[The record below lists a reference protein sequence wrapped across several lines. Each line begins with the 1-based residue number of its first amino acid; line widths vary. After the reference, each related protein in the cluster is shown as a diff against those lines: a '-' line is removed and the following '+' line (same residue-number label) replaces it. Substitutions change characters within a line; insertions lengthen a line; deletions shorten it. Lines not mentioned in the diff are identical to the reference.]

1 MGVKIF
7 DILPSKELSWKELQG
22 KIIAVDTSLF
32 LYQFL
37 ASIRQRDGTLLT
49 DSKGRT
55 TSHLVGLFSRTI
67 NWMEK
72 GIKPVFIFD
81 GKPPELKI
89 QVQQLRREAKQTA
102 MKQYETALEQ
112 GNIEDMK
119 KFASRTSKVTPEIVA
134 EAKELVTALGLPI
147 IQAPSEAEAQA
158 SYMTSQGDAWAV
170 ASQDADVF
178 VFGAERLI
186 RNLSIAG
193 KKKIAGKLAYTTISP
208 ELFIAQDVF
217 NTLGIDREQL
227 IALSILVGTDYAPMG
242 VKGIGSKTA
251 LKIVKEYGK
260 DFDALF
266 KKVEWEKQCETPW
279 KEIFDTFKDIPI
291 TKEYTIQFGTINP
304 TRVKK
309 ILVEE
314 HEFALER
321 VESSL
326 SKLITTSVSQQGL
339 TKWF

>member
-7 DILPSKELSWKELQG
+7 DILPSKDLSWKELEG

-72 GIKPVFIFD
+72 EIKPVFIFD

-119 KFASRTSKVTPEIVA
+119 KFASRTSKVT
-134 EAKELVTALGLPI
+134 
-147 IQAPSEAEAQA
+147 
-158 SYMTSQGDAWAV
+158 
-170 ASQDADVF
+170 
-178 VFGAERLI
+178 
-186 RNLSIAG
+186 
-193 KKKIAGKLAYTTISP
+193 
-208 ELFIAQDVF
+208 
-217 NTLGIDREQL
+217 
-227 IALSILVGTDYAPMG
+227 
-242 VKGIGSKTA
+242 
-251 LKIVKEYGK
+251 
-260 DFDALF
+260 
-266 KKVEWEKQCETPW
+266 
-279 KEIFDTFKDIPI
+279 
-291 TKEYTIQFGTINP
+291 
-304 TRVKK
+304 
-309 ILVEE
+309 
-314 HEFALER
+314 
-321 VESSL
+321 
-326 SKLITTSVSQQGL
+326 
-339 TKWF
+339 

>member
-7 DILPSKELSWKELQG
+7 DILPSKDLSWKELEG

-37 ASIRQRDGTLLT
+37 SSIRQRDGSLLT

-89 QVQQLRREAKQTA
+89 SVQQLRKEAKQEA
-102 MKQYETALEQ
+102 MEKYEVALEK
-112 GNIEDMK
+112 GDIENMR
-119 KFASRTSKVTPEIVA
+119 KFASRTSKVTSEIVA
-134 EAKELVTALGLPI
+134 ESKELVSALGLTI
-147 IQAPSEAEAQA
+147 RQAPWEEEAQA
-158 SYMTSQGDAWAV
+158 AFLTSRGDAWAV

-178 VFGAERLI
+178 VFGAERLV
-186 RNLSIAG
+186 RNLAIAG
-193 KKKIAGKLAYTTISP
+193 KKKIAGKLSYTNISP
-208 ELFIAQDVF
+208 EIFTAKELF

-251 LKIVKEYGK
+251 LKLVKEYGK

-279 KEIFDTFKDIPI
+279 KEIFD
-291 TKEYTIQFGTINP
+291 
-304 TRVKK
+304 
-309 ILVEE
+309 
-314 HEFALER
+314 
-321 VESSL
+321 
-326 SKLITTSVSQQGL
+326 
-339 TKWF
+339 